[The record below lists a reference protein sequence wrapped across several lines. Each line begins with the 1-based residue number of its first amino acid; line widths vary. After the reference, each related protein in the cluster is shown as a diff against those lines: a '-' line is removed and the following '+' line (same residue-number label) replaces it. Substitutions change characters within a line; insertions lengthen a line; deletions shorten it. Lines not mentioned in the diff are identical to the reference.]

1 MNYVAR
7 FGGVIAATLLS
18 AFRLIKMRCLST
30 PALWTKGVCCVLALL
45 ASSMVA
51 MWMLSIPHPPV
62 PAAPVDRNYIA
73 RWLESIVS
81 AQAATAISIAVIQ
94 DGEILWETASGTA
107 NPFKDQEATPKT
119 RYHIWSVTK
128 LATALTI
135 LTLAEDR
142 QLDLDL
148 PIAEILPWLELGDT
162 MENRITTRD
171 LLRHT
176 SGLQDTVPAVFGWLQ
191 YDENLPNQTA
201 FLRQK
206 MPAYRDLRFQPG
218 DDRSYSN
225 LGYMLLGAIIEAQT
239 GQAYEKTVFERV
251 LEPAG
256 MTSSSFVFG
265 APQTGNEA
273 LGSHPLLHFF
283 TPILPYFADLDD
295 LFRERDMRIWW
306 LNRVY
311 IKATPPTGLI
321 ASARDAARL
330 GAVTMAQGPVL
341 QSDDT
346 VRLMIA
352 PDPENFSL
360 GWFEHDASAQW
371 LQHRGG
377 GPGFAA
383 VVRVYPAQSLSIAV
397 LASGT
402 NAPIVDIADVVAQ
415 AFGGHS

>member
-1 MNYVAR
+1 MRYLTYAR
-7 FGGVIAATLLS
+7 WGKWVVGVI
-18 AFRLIKMRCLST
+18 I
-30 PALWTKGVCCVLALL
+30 LL
-45 ASSMVA
+45 AAPVFAVWMMMV
-51 MWMLSIPHPPV
+51 PHPDLPS
-62 PAAPVDRNYIA
+62 APVDRDHLVV
-73 RWLESIVS
+73 WLDKIVS

-94 DGEILWETASGTA
+94 DGEVVWEMALGTA
-107 NPFKDQEATPKT
+107 NPDRHQKATPQT

-128 LATALTI
+128 LATAQTI
-135 LTLAEDR
+135 LSLVEDQ

-148 PIAEILPWLELGDT
+148 PVAEILPWLDIDEGT
-162 MENRITTRD
+162 ENRMTTRD

-191 YDENLPNQTA
+191 YDGNLPNQTA

-206 MPAYRDLRFQPG
+206 MPDYRDLVFQPG
-218 DDRSYSN
+218 TNRSYSN

-239 GQAYEKTVFERV
+239 GKSYEDAVFERV

-256 MTSSSFVFG
+256 MESSSFVFG
-265 APQTGNEA
+265 APQTVNEA
-273 LGSHPLLHFF
+273 LGSHPLVHFF
-283 TPILPYFADLDD
+283 TPVLPYFADLND
-295 LFRERDMRIWW
+295 LVRERDRRIWW

-321 ASARDAARL
+321 ASARDTARL
-330 GAVTMAQGPVL
+330 GAATMAKGPVL
-341 QSDDT
+341 QHDDT

-360 GWFEHDASAQW
+360 GWFERDEAAKW

-383 VVRVYPAQSLSIAV
+383 VVRVYPAQGLSIAV

-402 NAPIVDIADVVAQ
+402 DAPVVDIADVVARS
-415 AFGGHS
+415 FVGDW